1 MIPSSP
7 SHQRG
12 AATLLTAVIMLIGIT
27 LIALLVA
34 KTVLVETKI
43 TADNYRTS
51 QATAAA
57 SAAMDRAVAYY
68 MQGGGIDH
76 DHDGT
81 PDFIED
87 EEPNVNNCVEIES
100 VINVSE
106 GQITLTSGS
115 QTSLAQYY
123 FNNSDDDGL
132 DDDEDEADDN
142 NICDNLSTTVCT
154 DEDSDGDG
162 DCFGLANTN
171 MTKALIT
178 AKGWSDD
185 CTAVRTITQCVAP
198 FNIFN
203 GSGGPEQPFITR
215 AAVGAFGN
223 ATIINR
229 YNNTSIWA
237 GGGFGTPDVA
247 FGTYLRPSGT
257 EIADYTEDELN
268 SADETAYTQL
278 VSSRNSGQG
287 LDIITNDAT
296 LSSKTGDQFFNLFFN
311 NSKTETKNAAANA
324 VPSQLLTPGDSLE
337 GRTGL
342 IWVEGDKNISGST
355 IIGDYAHRIPAIVII
370 NGDLNLT
377 GGDIY
382 GALYVTGTISIAGNP
397 VVRGSIIGESA
408 TPSTGAGTL
417 HLVYVPLGGNTNAPP
432 QLPGTGAVVAGSWK
446 DW

>member
-1 MIPSSP
+1 MNRLLLSK
-7 SHQRG
+7 QRG
-12 AATLLTAVIMLIGIT
+12 AATLFTAIIILIGIT

-34 KTVLVETKI
+34 KAVLVETQM

-51 QATAAA
+51 QASAAA

-68 MQGGGIDH
+68 TQGGGIDH
-76 DHDGT
+76 DFDGT
-81 PDFIED
+81 PDFIES
-87 EEPNVNNCVEIES
+87 EEPGINNCVEIEP
-100 VINVSE
+100 VINETE
-106 GQITLTSGS
+106 GQITLTSGT
-115 QTSLAQYY
+115 QTTLAQYY
-123 FNNSDDDGL
+123 FNN
-132 DDDEDEADDN
+132 ADD
-142 NICDNLSTTVCT
+142 NICDNPNPTACT
-154 DEDSDGDG
+154 DEDGDTDG
-162 DCFGLANTN
+162 DCFGLAGTN
-171 MTKALIT
+171 MTRALIT

-185 CTAVRTITQCVAP
+185 CTAERTITQCVAP
-198 FNIFN
+198 FRVFN

-237 GGGFGTPDVA
+237 GGTFGTPDVA

-257 EIADYTEDELN
+257 EIADYTEDQLD
-268 SADETAYTQL
+268 SDDEESNTQL

-296 LSSKTGDQFFNLFFN
+296 LSSKTADQFFELFFN
-311 NSKTETKNAAANA
+311 NSKTETKNAAASA
-324 VPSQLLTPGDSLE
+324 DPSQLLTPSDSLN
-337 GRTGL
+337 GKTGL
-342 IWVEGDKNISGST
+342 IWVEGDKNISGTT

-370 NGDLNLT
+370 NGNLNLT
-377 GGDIY
+377 GGEIY

-397 VVRGSIIGESA
+397 VVRGSIIGESG

-417 HLVYVPLGGNTNAPP
+417 RLVYVPLGGNTNAPP

>member
-132 DDDEDEADDN
+132 DDDEDEANDN

>member
-7 SHQRG
+7 SYQRG

-43 TADNYRTS
+43 TSDNYRTS

-68 MQGGGIDH
+68 MQGGGIDQNF
-76 DHDGT
+76 DGN
-81 PDFIED
+81 PDFVAGA
-87 EEPNVNNCVEIES
+87 EPSEASCALPGS
-100 VINVSE
+100 TE

-115 QTSLAQYY
+115 QITLAQYY

-132 DDDEDEADDN
+132 DDNEGEADDN
-142 NICDNLSTTVCT
+142 NICDNSSTTVCT

-185 CTAVRTITQCVAP
+185 CTAVRTITQCVDP
-198 FNIFN
+198 FKIFN

-257 EIADYTEDELN
+257 EIADYTEDQLN
-268 SADETAYTQL
+268 SDDETANTQL

-296 LSSKTGDQFFNLFFN
+296 LSSKTGDQFFKLFFN

-342 IWVEGDKNISGST
+342 IWVEGDKTISGST
-355 IIGDYAHRIPAIVII
+355 IVGDYAHRIPAIVII

-408 TPSTGAGTL
+408 TTSTGAGTL
-417 HLVYVPLGGNTNAPP
+417 NLVYVPLGGNTNAPP